1 MARLM
6 PSWLVR
12 VVSVA
17 VAACTTLAYR
27 ANNSVISS
35 DVVILNTVTG
45 AASVA
50 CPMVSPWWSRTSVTA
65 MVTPA

>member
-1 MARLM
+1 
-6 PSWLVR
+6 
-12 VVSVA
+12 
-17 VAACTTLAYR
+17 
-27 ANNSVISS
+27 
-35 DVVILNTVTG
+35 LNTVTG